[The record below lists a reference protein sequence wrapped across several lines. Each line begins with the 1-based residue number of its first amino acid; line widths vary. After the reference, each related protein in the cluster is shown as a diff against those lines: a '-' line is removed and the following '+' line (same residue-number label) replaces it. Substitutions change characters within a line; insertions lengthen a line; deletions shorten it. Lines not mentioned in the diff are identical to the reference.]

1 MGYDLSE
8 DGLSKSKDKVKA
20 IVAAPRPTTVTELKS
35 FIGMVN
41 YYSKFVNNLADKLS
55 PLYNLL
61 KKGVK
66 FVWNQECESTF
77 EKIKLIIASEEV
89 LTYFN
94 PDLPIIV
101 TCDASERGIAGVLSH
116 KMPDNTERTVCCISR
131 TYSKSEQNYSTVHK
145 ESLACYFAVSKFQ
158 EYLFGHKFVLRSDQ
172 KSLISLF
179 GKRKE
184 INQTYANRI
193 KRYALYFSNFD
204 FVIEHIKGS
213 DNVVADCLSRLPLQ
227 EAVDHEE
234 HIDSNIYFANLE
246 VPLDNMMVREETIN
260 DPVLKKIARFVQTQW
275 PNRIY
280 EEIKAYHNRK
290 LDLYVENDCLYYG
303 DRIVIPS
310 SMQDIV
316 LTELHATHEGIVRT
330 KSMTRSYL
338 WFPGIDK
345 RIETMCKA
353 CAPCL
358 SVAAHP
364 PKTNI
369 PWPESSIP
377 FSVVHIDFFSFKARD
392 YLVIIDSCT
401 KWIEVYSMKNI
412 TSKTTVEMLRDC
424 FSRFG
429 LPRTIVSDNGPTFVS
444 KEVEV
449 LFHRNGIKHLRI
461 SPYNP
466 QSNGLA
472 ENAVKTVKN
481 KLKAALADEKNKDV
495 PMSTLLARFLM
506 INRNTPHTTTGISP
520 AEAMFGR
527 KLHTRVSMLKEKKPY
542 LTNTN
547 KTRAEREVRS
557 YKVNDKVIVRDYRST
572 NKWMEATIV
581 KKIAN
586 ATYMCKTKIGMI
598 WKRHPNQIKGRIE
611 AVSNKADENVSIKT
625 NAPMTRVGIP
635 IKYPNPSPIPTTP
648 DIPPGSSA
656 SPGPS
661 AESEIE
667 PEISHHVPDPSFPDA
682 HVEPA
687 SNPRTNHNRP
697 TRIVKL
703 PNKFTD
709 FVMDER

>member
-77 EKIKLIIASEEV
+77 EQIKLIIASEEV

-227 EAVDHEE
+227 EVVDHEE

-275 PNRIY
+275 PNRID

-330 KSMTRSYL
+330 KSMARSYL

-444 KEVEV
+444 EEVEV
-449 LFHRNGIKHLRI
+449 FFHRNGIKHLTI

-481 KLKAALADEKNKDV
+481 KLKAALVDEKNKDV
-495 PMSTLLARFLM
+495 PISTLLARFLM

-635 IKYPNPSPIPTTP
+635 IKYPNPSPILTTLLIFLQVAQP
-648 DIPPGSSA
+648 LR
-656 SPGPS
+656 
-661 AESEIE
+661 
-667 PEISHHVPDPSFPDA
+667 VPLQ
-682 HVEPA
+682 
-687 SNPRTNHNRP
+687 NL
-697 TRIVKL
+697 K
-703 PNKFTD
+703 
-709 FVMDER
+709 